1 MHLVLFRGYREMI
14 RKNVNPVFCEAKT
27 INLLMYMFNP
37 MTVVLKFVGGIE
49 SNKCHVGSR
58 HQTLSYNQEW
68 IQKILVGVQF

>member
-1 MHLVLFRGYREMI
+1 MI
-14 RKNVNPVFCEAKT
+14 WKNVNPVFCEAKT

-58 HQTLSYNQEW
+58 HQTLTYNQEW
-68 IQKILVGVQF
+68 IQKILVGMQF